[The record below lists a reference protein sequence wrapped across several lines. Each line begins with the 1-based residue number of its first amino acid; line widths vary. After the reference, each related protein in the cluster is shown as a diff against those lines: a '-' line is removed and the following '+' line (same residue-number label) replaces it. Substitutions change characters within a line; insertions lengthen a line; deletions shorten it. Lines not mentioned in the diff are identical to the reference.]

1 MTQVGEFLSRN
12 SDVGKGL
19 RDFSERY
26 DRLSDVWE
34 NCVRWDWMF
43 ELLDD
48 SIFEFPAY
56 NYHNAERVEEHI
68 EGLEKYID
76 SSFGLVNESS
86 DQEREQV
93 RFRNFSY
100 RR

>member
-1 MTQVGEFLSRN
+1 MTQVAEFLLRN

-48 SIFEFPAY
+48 SIFEFPALTIIMRK
-56 NYHNAERVEEHI
+56 ELR
-68 EGLEKYID
+68 
-76 SSFGLVNESS
+76 ST
-86 DQEREQV
+86 
-93 RFRNFSY
+93 
-100 RR
+100 